1 MVKAEIFKKIPVFSK
16 LTNAQLG
23 DLGRFSR
30 EKSFK
35 KGEIVFTEKSAGKM
49 LFFVLSGRIKI
60 YKSTPAGHIKILSY
74 LNRGDIFGEMSLF
87 SGGVRS
93 ATAAAIEP
101 SMILLISSSDFRNFA
116 SKNVNIL
123 LKIIATLTARLRKA
137 DDEIKSLAYNSV
149 LIRTV
154 FVLFEFEKRYGRKRG
169 GEIFIDFPLTH
180 GEIAGNVGSSR
191 EVISR
196 MFSKLEKL
204 KYIAREKGR
213 IVILNPAGL
222 KKIISFIE

>member
-1 MVKAEIFKKIPVFSK
+1 MVKVQIFKKISAFSN
-16 LTNAQLG
+16 LTSAQLMQ
-23 DLGRFSR
+23 LGRISE

-60 YKSTPAGHIKILSY
+60 YKSAPSGHIKILSY
-74 LNRGDIFGEMSLF
+74 LNKGDIFGEMSLF
-87 SGGVRS
+87 GGEARS
-93 ATAAAIEP
+93 ATACAGEP
-101 SMILLISSSDFRNFA
+101 SVILLISSSDFRKFA

-149 LIRTV
+149 FTRTV
-154 FVLFEFEKRYGRKRG
+154 FVLIEFAKQYGRKQGRK
-169 GEIFIDFPLTH
+169 IFIDFPLTH

-196 MFSKLEKL
+196 MFSKLENL

-213 IVILNPAGL
+213 IIILNLTGL